1 VKLERINAAAQT
13 ELPKARPLKRN
24 HSVSKISAPIPE
36 KKSNPESTATRI
48 PEFASRCETSRA
60 RAGGSSTF
68 IVDLHLTPR
77 WRPKTIFD
85 LQFSPQPLHKL
96 PIRFDRLGCN

>member
-1 VKLERINAAAQT
+1 MKLERINAAAQT

-24 HSVSKISAPIPE
+24 QSVSKISAPIPE

-48 PEFASRCETSRA
+48 PEFVPRSKTSRA

-68 IVDLHLTPR
+68 IVDLHLTPT
-77 WRPKTIFD
+77 WRPKTIFG
-85 LQFSPQPLHKL
+85 LQFSPQPLHKWL
-96 PIRFDRLGCN
+96 IGFHRLGRD